1 MTHKVFA
8 LLVGVEMHPLESL
21 REALREVPVETASAS
36 TCEKAARLMV
46 QTEPSLIFT
55 AQSISDGSWLDVLV
69 MVERSGIPANVILVA
84 HAPDAKLNVNA
95 IERGAYDL
103 VVPPFEQA
111 ALGHIVRSAWLDVQ
125 RRREDLA
132 RLEVA

>member
-1 MTHKVFA
+1 MTHNVFA
-8 LLVGVEMHPLESL
+8 LLVGDEIHPLESL
-21 REALREVPVETASAS
+21 REALREVPVDTASAS
-36 TCEKAARLMV
+36 TCEKAERLMV

-55 AQSISDGSWLDVLV
+55 PKSISDGSWLDVLA

-84 HAPDAKLNVNA
+84 QAPDIKLHVNA
-95 IERGAYDL
+95 IERGAYDFM
-103 VVPPFEQA
+103 VPPFEKD

-125 RRREDLA
+125 RRRENLA